1 MRHWRLKTWTAVD
14 PKIYIGWYCLE
25 YNVGAMGW
33 CLWNARAQLKDGSI
47 TVNSVSDY
55 MRLEQYETPHNSYWT
70 DNQLKSVEYL
80 DSRSGAQQKNAAQTD
95 DLIWMYNKR
104 HSGDNDSDYYIAR
117 VEKDSKYYYE
127 ISDEAYDN
135 DACNQ
140 LTNLHWLKVGKASD
154 VHDGIVSSLRNRGC
168 TFRRI
173 SVAPIE
179 YSQRIYN
186 ELTDTNYYRI

>member
-1 MRHWRLKTWTAVD
+1 
-14 PKIYIGWYCLE
+14 
-25 YNVGAMGW
+25 
-33 CLWNARAQLKDGSI
+33 
-47 TVNSVSDY
+47 
-55 MRLEQYETPHNSYWT
+55 
-70 DNQLKSVEYL
+70 
-80 DSRSGAQQKNAAQTD
+80 
-95 DLIWMYNKR
+95 MYNKR

-186 ELTDTNYYRI
+186 ELTDTCWKKSWHKKLSSTQTGGGFFSGKFQTSTIIGRIIGRRRVCSKRNCANASRMFSLIVNQSVTWSSLQRLRTWKTRLLASSMSCSDSRT